1 VGHRAQR
8 LVGRGVEHRFVLA
21 ALVCLLREPHAP
33 QGHHILGVVPR
44 ARSQHALLFHQFRQ
58 PVRRALLTAEAARLL
73 ERRTRRLVVHGEEII
88 VEAEARHAD
97 QRSGW
102 EHGLKLGRKLA

>member
-44 ARSQHALLFHQFRQ
+44 ARSQHPLLVHQFRQ

-88 VEAEARHAD
+88 VKAEARHAD
-97 QRSGW
+97 DRRERSG
-102 EHGLKLGRKLA
+102 